1 MAFSSSKTSPMLAA
15 VQGQLWVQ
23 CRSLSLTLF
32 GFYSKMDIT
41 PYFLA
46 SQKIRPVGVRKNGMV
61 DNDPIICVTC
71 HHYAVLSQSWGGNN
85 QGGPGINFH
94 PNPSSSHLLVLSIV
108 EIKLASLR
116 YSFICLWFYSFHMLG
131 NWNKIQFISNRS
143 FFGSSHN
150 CLQTHKTHFHAQSSS
165 IKNSS
170 TLVTKC

>member
-1 MAFSSSKTSPMLAA
+1 MEWIFELGLSASLLAGRTTRVPQGCPLVRGICSLSNTRTLRLLMAFSSSRTSPLLAA
-15 VQGQLWVQ
+15 CKASIWVQ

-116 YSFICLWFYSFHMLG
+116 YSFICL
-131 NWNKIQFISNRS
+131 
-143 FFGSSHN
+143 
-150 CLQTHKTHFHAQSSS
+150 
-165 IKNSS
+165 
-170 TLVTKC
+170 